1 MEFLTLENV
10 LVKRNW
16 RFHILIL
23 LFSLVVVA
31 ITTVASRGSFTSEDF
46 ISLLILLTIQ
56 MELFMAAAVKIFRD
70 VKPGHER
77 REITRILLS
86 RFVLFMVIC
95 FIVAL
100 VVVLVFVLIRSV
112 IHGADARAE
121 VSDFFAL
128 KFEGWVKGTLG
139 GLLFGAAIF
148 IFIQWQDALKREQR
162 LREENLIFQN
172 ETLKSQINPHFLFN
186 NLNTLS
192 SLIAKRPEA
201 AELFISKLS
210 SIYRYI
216 IENSVK
222 DRVPLVTEIEF
233 IKDYFY
239 LYMIRDEEK
248 ISLDIDIRDAES
260 KFILP
265 VSLQVLV
272 ENAVKHNKATREEP
286 LYISVCLEGDYVV
299 VKNNLQRL
307 ASQMKSTGI
316 GLRNLAERVRL
327 STDRP
332 LVIEETNESYTV
344 KLPVLI

>member
-1 MEFLTLENV
+1 M
-10 LVKRNW
+10 
-16 RFHILIL
+16 IL

-31 ITTVASRGSFTSEDF
+31 ITAIANRGSFTTEDS
-46 ISLLILLTIQ
+46 ISLFILLTIQ
-56 MELFMAAAVKIFRD
+56 MELFMAVALKIFRD
-70 VKPGHER
+70 VKPGYDR
-77 REITRILLS
+77 KEITRILLS

-112 IHGADARAE
+112 IHGADAVEE
-121 VSDFFAL
+121 VSDFFVL
-128 KFEGWVKGTLG
+128 KFEGWVKGTVG

-148 IFIQWQDALKREQR
+148 IFIQWQDALKREQK

-192 SLIAKRPEA
+192 SLVAKRPEA

-222 DRVPLVTEIEF
+222 DRVSLVTELEF

-248 ISLDIDIRDAES
+248 ISLDIDIIDAES

-272 ENAVKHNKATREEP
+272 ENAIKHNKATREEP
-286 LYISVCLEGDYVV
+286 LNISVYPEGEFVV

-307 ASQMKSTGI
+307 ASQLKSTGI
-316 GLRNLAERVRL
+316 GLKNLSERVRL
-327 STDRP
+327 STGRT
-332 LVIEETNESYTV
+332 LVIEETNDSYTV
-344 KLPVLI
+344 KLPLLK

>member
-1 MEFLTLENV
+1 MGLLTLENV
-10 LVKRNW
+10 LEKRSW
-16 RFHILIL
+16 RLHILIII
-23 LFSLVVVA
+23 FSIIVVA
-31 ITTVASRGSFTSEDF
+31 IAAITSKVSFTPDDS
-46 ISLLILLTIQ
+46 ISLFILLTIQ
-56 MELFMAAAVKIFRD
+56 MELFIAVAVKIFRD
-70 VKPGHER
+70 VKPGYER
-77 REITRILLS
+77 KKITRILLS
-86 RFVLFMVIC
+86 RFVLFMIIC
-95 FIVAL
+95 FLIAL
-100 VVVLVFVLIRSV
+100 VVVLAFVIIRSG
-112 IHGADARAE
+112 IHGNDAVAE
-121 VSDFFAL
+121 VSDFFTQQ
-128 KFEGWVKGTLG
+128 FSGWVKGTLG

-148 IFIQWQDALKREQR
+148 IFIQWQDALKREQK

-192 SLIAKRPEA
+192 SLVAKRPEA

-222 DRVPLVTEIEF
+222 DRVTLATELEF

-239 LYMIRDEEK
+239 LYLIRDEEK
-248 ISLDIDIRDAES
+248 INLNIDIKDTES

-272 ENAVKHNKATREEP
+272 ENAIKHNKATREEP
-286 LYISVCLEGDYVV
+286 LNISVYLEGEFVV
-299 VKNNLQRL
+299 VQNNLQRL

-316 GLRNLAERVRL
+316 GLKNLSERVRL
-327 STDRP
+327 STGRT
-332 LVIEETNESYTV
+332 LVIEETNDSYTV